1 MAVTAQASTVTE
13 ATMATETYAGGR
25 PAATAE
31 RSQRGTARGADGP
44 DRLTVAL
51 LSLAAFLT
59 VLGLLAGQ
67 FAASAAPPRP
77 HRVVLVRTVY
87 STKVIE
93 TIAGGSGQTSVS
105 RSVTGSATGASAS
118 AGSTAA
124 PTTRTS

>member
-1 MAVTAQASTVTE
+1 
-13 ATMATETYAGGR
+13 MATEAYAGGR
-25 PAATAE
+25 PATAAG
-31 RSQRGTARGADGP
+31 RSGRGTARAADGP

-59 VLGLLAGQ
+59 VLALLAGQ
-67 FAASAAPPRP
+67 FAASAAAPRP

-87 STKVIE
+87 RTKVIE
-93 TIAGGSGQTSVS
+93 TIAGGSGGTSVS
-105 RSVTGSATGASAS
+105 RSVTGSTTGASAG